1 MRILLRAL
9 VLLLVPVCVSAQDG
23 TVPVPAG
30 IRMEGVPPVPAAL
43 VEGLAPYASF
53 RMATFQA
60 WHPTERRMLIKTAFG
75 NVPQI
80 HQVRAPGGARTQ
92 LTFFPGGVPA
102 VQVQD
107 VSYDASGRGIIF
119 RRDTSGGRGAFQ
131 LFRYDFP
138 TGASTLL
145 TDGASIN
152 SAAVPARRSSR
163 IAYTSTRRSKADRD
177 IFVMDPTDPRTDRLL
192 LEVSGIWVVMDWSP
206 DDRELLVVEA
216 PSTASETYLWRVN
229 VETGEKTAIT
239 ERGGRT
245 VRWSGATYTP
255 DGKSIYALGNLDS
268 DVPRL
273 LRRDLG
279 TSRWVPVFE
288 SEDTISRFDLSPDG
302 RLLAV
307 VTDTGIGSELR
318 IVDARTGRARPATRL
333 PPGTIASVG
342 WHPKGGEVAFTFAGA
357 RTFNDVYSLDPQTGR
372 VDRWTSS
379 EVGGA
384 SPESLP
390 DAEIVRWKSFDG
402 LEISGVLY
410 RPPASFKG
418 PRPVLINVHGGPV
431 AVERPRGL
439 GRSNYFRTEMGIA
452 VIYPNIRGSSGFGH
466 AFEQADNVMKREDAV
481 KDIGALLDWI
491 AAQPGLDQDRVM
503 ITGGSYGGYIA
514 YASAIAYGDR
524 LCGAI
529 AGFAISDFLTYL
541 EGTDATEPSRRE
553 DRRIEYGDPSDPE
566 VRAFLERISPLRNAS
581 KIRIPLLV
589 IQGAKDSLVPL
600 AQAEQ
605 MVKAVRANG
614 TPLWYV
620 VFEEAGHEQ
629 LPGQANNFN
638 LYTWILFAQEFLVK

>member
-1 MRILLRAL
+1 MRTVLRAL
-9 VLLLVPVCVSAQDG
+9 VLCLLPVCVFAQG
-23 TVPVPAG
+23 TDVPVPAG
-30 IRMEGVPPVPAAL
+30 IRMEGVPPIPADL
-43 VEGLAPYASF
+43 VEALTPYNSF
-53 RMATFQA
+53 RQATFQA

-75 NVPQI
+75 DATQI
-80 HQVRAPGGARTQ
+80 HHVRAPGGARTQ
-92 LTFFPGGVPA
+92 LTFFTRGVRP
-102 VQVQD
+102 VQVR
-107 VSYDASGRGIIF
+107 DAVWDAGGRGVIF
-119 RRDTSGGRGAFQ
+119 QRDAAERPGAFQ
-131 LFRYDFP
+131 LFRYDFA

-152 SAAVPARRSSR
+152 SGAVPARRSSL

-177 IFVMDPTDPRTDRLL
+177 IYVMDPTDPRSDRLL
-192 LEVSGIWVVMDWSP
+192 LQVSGIWGVMDWSP
-206 DDRELLVVEA
+206 DDRELLVIEA
-216 PSTASETYLWRVN
+216 PSTASETYLWRVD
-229 VETGEKTAIT
+229 VKTGEKTAIT
-239 ERGGRT
+239 ERSGQT
-245 VRWSGATYTP
+245 VLWRAAAYSP
-255 DGKSIYALGNLDS
+255 DGRAIYALGNLDS
-268 DVPRL
+268 DAPRL
-273 LRRDLG
+273 LRREVG
-279 TSRWVPVFE
+279 GMQWTPVFE
-288 SEDTISRFDLSPDG
+288 SQDLITRFDVSPDG
-302 RLLAV
+302 RLFAV
-307 VTDTGIGSELR
+307 VTDTGLGSELR
-318 IVDARTGRARPATRL
+318 IVEARNGRARPVTRL
-333 PPGTIASVG
+333 PPGTISSVG

-357 RTFNDVYSLDPQTGR
+357 RTFSDVYSLHAETGR

-418 PRPVLINVHGGPV
+418 PRPVIINVHGGP
-431 AVERPRGL
+431 AHVERPRGL
-439 GRSNYFRTEMGIA
+439 GRSNYFRNEMGIA
-452 VIYPNIRGSSGFGH
+452 VIYPNIRGSFGFGR
-466 AFEQADNVMKREDAV
+466 AFEQADNVLKREDAV

-524 LCGAI
+524 LRGAI
-529 AGFAISDFLTYL
+529 AGFAISDFITYL
-541 EGTDATEPSRRE
+541 EGRNATEPSRQE
-553 DRRIEYGDPSDPE
+553 DRRIEYGDPTDPE

-581 KIRIPLLV
+581 QIRIPLLI
-589 IQGAKDSLVPL
+589 IQGGKDNLVPL

-605 MVKAVRANG
+605 MVKAVRAND

-638 LYTWILFAQEFLVK
+638 LYTWILFAKQFLVN

>member
-9 VLLLVPVCVSAQDG
+9 VLLLVPVSVSAQEG

-43 VEGLAPYASF
+43 AEGLAPYASF

-75 NVPQI
+75 DVPQI

-92 LTFFPGGVPA
+92 LTFFPRGVPG
-102 VQVQD
+102 VQFRD

-119 RRDTSGGRGAFQ
+119 RRDTSQGRGAFQ
-131 LFRYDFP
+131 LFRYDFA
-138 TGASTLL
+138 TGASALL

-152 SAAVPARRSSR
+152 SAAVPARRGSR

-177 IFVMDPTDPRTDRLL
+177 IYVMDPADPGTDRLL
-192 LEVSGIWVVMDWSP
+192 LEVSGIWAVMDWSP

-216 PSTASETYLWRVN
+216 PSTVSETYLWRVN

-239 ERGGRT
+239 ERDGRA
-245 VRWSGATYTP
+245 VLWREATYSP
-255 DGKSIYALGNLDS
+255 DGRSIYALGNLDS

-279 TSRWVPVFE
+279 ASQWVPVFE
-288 SEDTISRFDLSPDG
+288 SENLISRFDLSPDG

-318 IVDARTGRARPATRL
+318 IVDARNGRARPVTRL
-333 PPGTIASVG
+333 PPGTIQSVA
-342 WHPKGGEVAFTFAGA
+342 WHPKGGDVAFTFAGA

-384 SPESLP
+384 NPESLP

-410 RPPASFKG
+410 RPPASFEG
-418 PRPVLINVHGGPV
+418 PRPVLINVHGGP
-431 AVERPRGL
+431 ALVERPRGL
-439 GRSNYFRTEMGIA
+439 GRSNYFRTEMGVAI
-452 VIYPNIRGSSGFGH
+452 VYPNIRGSAGFGR
-466 AFEQADNVMKREDAV
+466 AFEQADDVMKREDAV

-503 ITGGSYGGYIA
+503 ITGGSYGGYVA

-524 LCGAI
+524 LRGAI
-529 AGFAISDFLTYL
+529 AGFAISDFITYL

-553 DRRIEYGDPSDPE
+553 DRRIEYGDPADPE

-581 KIRIPLLV
+581 QIRIPLLV
-589 IQGAKDSLVPL
+589 IQGGKDNLVPL
-600 AQAEQ
+600 SQAEQ

-614 TPLWYV
+614 IPLWYV

-638 LYTWILFAQEFLVK
+638 LYTWILFAQEFLVN